1 MLANVDRSVY
11 YVHMP
16 SRPAPRERLL
26 DATIT
31 SLRRHGVQGTGV
43 ADLLDASGTAR
54 QSIYQHF
61 PGGKAELVA
70 AATRSAGDFI
80 ARADGPAEPHAH
92 LDRRIDW
99 WVGQLERHDYALGCP
114 VAAAALAGSEFPEV
128 VAAAAEVF
136 DDWTRALAALL
147 VEAGAEP
154 GPAAALARFQI
165 SAIEGAIMTAR
176 ALRTVQP
183 LEDLRTH
190 LHRLVDDLLPH

>member
-1 MLANVDRSVY
+1 MVSTMA
-11 YVHMP
+11 
-16 SRPAPRERLL
+16 SRTSPRERLL

-31 SLRRHGVQGTGV
+31 SLRRHGVQGTGI
-43 ADLLDASGTAR
+43 AELLSSSGTAR

-70 AATRSAGDFI
+70 AATRRAGDFM
-80 ARADGPAEPHAH
+80 ARRDGESGPHAH

-114 VAAAALAGSEFPEV
+114 VAAAAIAGSEFPEV
-128 VAAAAEVF
+128 VEAAAEVF
-136 DDWTRALAALL
+136 DTWTRSFTDLL
-147 VEAGAEP
+147 VEAGARPEP
-154 GPAAALARFQI
+154 ATAFARFQI
-165 SAIEGAIMTAR
+165 SAIEGAILTAR

>member
-1 MLANVDRSVY
+1 MAPRTS
-11 YVHMP
+11 
-16 SRPAPRERLL
+16 PRERLL

-31 SLRRHGVQGTGV
+31 SLRRHGVHGTGI
-43 ADLLDASGTAR
+43 ADLLHDSGTAR

-70 AATRSAGDFI
+70 AATRRAGDVI
-80 ARADGPAEPHAH
+80 VRTDGPGDPHAH

-99 WVGQLERHDYALGCP
+99 WVDQLRRHDFALGCP

-128 VAAAAEVF
+128 VDAAAEVF
-136 DDWTRALAALL
+136 ATWTRAFADRL
-147 VEAGAEP
+147 VAAGAEP
-154 GPAAALARFQI
+154 EAATAFARFQI